1 MGTDVKKITE
11 FIDNYL
17 ETHQMEYITPT
28 KANELLAEAGLLD
41 DSESRP
47 GKPLRD
53 LLRDNKFPH
62 AYQEGTLWRIP
73 KSNNLLVQGN
83 QKKLPIRDNKE
94 HVISEKKKKTKSK
107 NEKERDELYV
117 IRLCNEVLGVE
128 ASRQHTIDFLKLGL
142 EAWCGETPYVLILG
156 TFPSEKSLTAQA
168 YYQNKSHNSFYR
180 IMESLFERQSGM
192 SDKDFIINNH
202 IALWDCMKEADREG
216 SLDANIKGYVA
227 NDVEKFLSQHP
238 TITTIVL
245 NGIGDTTKTF
255 EKNFSVEELKHKY
268 SILSLPSTSNSNSI
282 SFDEKLN
289 SWRIIK
295 EIVEAKS

>member
-1 MGTDVKKITE
+1 MKGKNEFTQSEINEIVDLIRQRCSADREEQKNIRNKMRRIGFYGRDDFGIFDMTEEKFYRLIESKKI
-11 FIDNYL
+11 IIKDSS
-17 ETHQMEYITPT
+17 
-28 KANELLAEAGLLD
+28 KAKVPSVSSN
-41 DSESRP
+41 
-47 GKPLRD
+47 RD
-53 LLRDNKFPH
+53 TN
-62 AYQEGTLWRIP
+62 TLTN
-73 KSNNLLVQGN
+73 NNL
-83 QKKLPIRDNKE
+83 
-94 HVISEKKKKTKSK
+94 K
-107 NEKERDELYV
+107 N
-117 IRLCNEVLGVE
+117 
-128 ASRQHTIDFLKLGL
+128 GL
-142 EAWCGETPYVLILG
+142 EAWCGDTPYVLILG
-156 TFPSEKSLTAQA
+156 TFPGEKSLAAQA
-168 YYQNKSHNSFYR
+168 YYQNKSYNSFYK

-227 NDVEKFLSQHP
+227 NDVEKFLSLHP